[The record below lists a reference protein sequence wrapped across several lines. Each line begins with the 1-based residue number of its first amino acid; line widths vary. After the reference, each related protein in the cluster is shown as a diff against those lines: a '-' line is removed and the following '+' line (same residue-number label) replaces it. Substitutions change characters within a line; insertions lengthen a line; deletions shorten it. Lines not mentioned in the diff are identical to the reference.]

1 MYQNQLKVLSAK
13 PFQSQKWYTGAVWW
27 CQKDIVEKEAEE
39 EQQLEKDVDLAPH
52 EHERASKGPYRSF
65 VIPDVPKTDD
75 DSYFDQTKTRIKT
88 LIENRLKEMGPTK
101 IISKRVVQQQEK
113 SNYIYSPQ
121 VRG

>member
-1 MYQNQLKVLSAK
+1 MIQ
-13 PFQSQKWYTGAVWW
+13 
-27 CQKDIVEKEAEE
+27 
-39 EQQLEKDVDLAPH
+39 
-52 EHERASKGPYRSF
+52 
-65 VIPDVPKTDD
+65 DVPKTDD